1 MDKPKVFPPEFA
13 TLEEPLRKLQER
25 TTWIDKRIKELEQDQ
40 PRNVPGGPGFNNTPT
55 PDDAWRE
62 IKLLAKEKQ
71 DLSEKYHQDLDE
83 VLSNADPK
91 ENKRVREISAHQ
103 LSQNEYRRE
112 SKEELK
118 MRPVEEKHFDR
129 SMNFME
135 SLHYNTFR
143 TPDVHAVTNP
153 YSHMTKETLQTHQ
166 KESKPSSQSMDFM
179 ESLHNP
185 IIPQIDLNRQQQ
197 DPVPDKGT
205 EQTHV
210 SPNEK
215 LSQSLENPNNLEN
228 GPGKE
233 DDNINVSTRTDVN
246 EPEPGKE

>member
-1 MDKPKVFPPEFA
+1 MDRPKVFPPEFA
-13 TLEEPLRKLQER
+13 SLEEPLRKLQER
-25 TTWIDKRIKELEQDQ
+25 TAWIDNRIKELEQD
-40 PRNVPGGPGFNNTPT
+40 RLRPT
-55 PDDAWRE
+55 PSGMNFGPTPNDAWNDIR
-62 IKLLAKEKQ
+62 ILAKEKQ
-71 DLSEKYHQDLDE
+71 DLADKYHQDLDE
-83 VLSNADPK
+83 ALADADPK

-103 LSQNEYRRE
+103 LSQNEYKRE
-112 SKEELK
+112 SREQLK
-118 MRPVEEKHFDR
+118 MRPVVEKHFDR

-143 TPDVHAVTNP
+143 TPDVHAETNP
-153 YSHMTKETLQTHQ
+153 YSHMTRETLQTHQ
-166 KESKPSSQSMDFM
+166 KEIKPSSQSMDFM
-179 ESLHNP
+179 ESLHNS
-185 IIPQIDLNRQQQ
+185 IIPQTDLNQQQ
-197 DPVPDKGT
+197 QGIVPDKGT

-233 DDNINVSTRTDVN
+233 EANINISTRSDVN